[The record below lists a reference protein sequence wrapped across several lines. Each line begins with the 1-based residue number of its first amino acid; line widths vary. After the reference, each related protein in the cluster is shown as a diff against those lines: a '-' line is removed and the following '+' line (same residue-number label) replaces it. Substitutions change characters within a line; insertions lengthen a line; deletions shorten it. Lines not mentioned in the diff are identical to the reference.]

1 MAGYP
6 NKIIINS
13 GGNSGTSA
21 LIESDLEVLDALA
34 GEVIALD
41 MLKETVDLRDNMKG
55 LCDDHYK
62 AQMVYHDGLKKLIQE
77 TAERIDRKAGL
88 P

>member
-13 GGNSGTSA
+13 RGNDGMSK
-21 LIESDLEVLDALA
+21 LIKSDLDTLMDLGNEILGNGLLA
-34 GEVIALD
+34 D
-41 MLKETVDLRDNMKG
+41 TMDLRDEMKQ
-55 LCDDHYK
+55 LCADHYK
-62 AQMVYHDGLKKLIQE
+62 AQMVYHEGLKALIE
-77 TAERIDRKAGL
+77 KTAERIDKKLAT